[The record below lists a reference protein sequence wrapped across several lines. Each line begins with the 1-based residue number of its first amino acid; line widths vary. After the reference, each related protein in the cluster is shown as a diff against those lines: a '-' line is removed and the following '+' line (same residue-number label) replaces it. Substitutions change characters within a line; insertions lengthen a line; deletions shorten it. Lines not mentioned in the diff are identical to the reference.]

1 MKKIVSFLFIYHF
14 QFYLSS
20 FAEDFLPDQIIKL
33 DGKITVSQES
43 DQWFSIT
50 VPFLVNQHPDLIR
63 LKGKKPESLEEMFN
77 PDFVKGIKIRL
88 WISFVNEFNRSA
100 LRGDKKDVRYFE
112 YFSAEIECL
121 ALEIDRK
128 TKKAVFLFP
137 STIAKMLDL
146 GNYPK
151 LTGYVVEFVRN
162 GESFE
167 VTDQINFL
175 NYDRKE
181 FLEKYRTEAVN
192 KSSEN
197 EGVLLPGHL
206 ISANYLNSLGPVIR
220 N

>member
-1 MKKIVSFLFIYHF
+1 MKKIVSYLFIYHF
-14 QFYLSS
+14 LFYLSA

-175 NYDRKE
+175 NYDKEE

>member
-14 QFYLSS
+14 LFYLSS

-112 YFSAEIECL
+112 YFSSEIECL

-175 NYDRKE
+175 NFDKEE

>member
-14 QFYLSS
+14 LFYLSA

-112 YFSAEIECL
+112 YFSSEIECL

-175 NYDRKE
+175 NFDKEE

>member
-1 MKKIVSFLFIYHF
+1 MKKIVSYLFIYHF
-14 QFYLSS
+14 LFYLSA

-175 NYDRKE
+175 NFDKEE

-197 EGVLLPGHL
+197 EGVLLPSHL
-206 ISANYLNSLGPVIR
+206 ISSNYLNSLGPVIR

>member
-50 VPFLVNQHPDLIR
+50 VPFLVNQHPDLLR

-112 YFSAEIECL
+112 YFSSEIECL

-175 NYDRKE
+175 NYDKVE

>member
-1 MKKIVSFLFIYHF
+1 MKKIVSYLFIYHF
-14 QFYLSS
+14 LFYLSA

-175 NYDRKE
+175 NFDKEE